1 MHINCYMYYIVYV
14 CVRMLP
20 AGSAKLIME
29 CCHNYRVAKHNIS
42 NFAADTGSARGNKF
56 ATVRFTWFDA
66 RDIVSQTCGLSQIP
80 GSRAIPEILV
90 SLYIHLPV

>member
-1 MHINCYMYYIVYV
+1 MCTHAASWQCQIDHGVLSQ
-14 CVRMLP
+14 LP
-20 AGSAKLIME
+20 CGKA
-29 CCHNYRVAKHNIS
+29 NIG
-42 NFAADTGSARGNKF
+42 NFAADTGSSRGNKF

>member
-29 CCHNYRVAKHNIS
+29 CCHNYRVAKP
-42 NFAADTGSARGNKF
+42 TSA
-56 ATVRFTWFDA
+56 
-66 RDIVSQTCGLSQIP
+66 ILLQTQDHHEVTNLQLYGLLGLMQ
-80 GSRAIPEILV
+80 GT
-90 SLYIHLPV
+90 